1 MRVLALADDLSGANE
16 VAAVLAALPQHA
28 DGDPVRDAPS
38 VSATVRLTPGPGS
51 PDDAA
56 VTVVNT
62 DTRRGTPAEAA
73 DRLRAVLTAQPTGP
87 GRALFLK
94 FDSLLRGHIGAQL
107 QTVPGAAPVLFC
119 PAVPELGR
127 TVRSGVLQVDG
138 RPLHETGLW
147 AAEPRPPART
157 VAAQLAP
164 APTRVLDLGTVRGP
178 GLAESLAR
186 AAADGAVAV
195 CDAESAADLERIAA
209 AGLAQGFVLAGAA
222 GLAAALGRQLGLG
235 APGPRTPPEPYGAPQ
250 PLDPP
255 QPRRADVLIVL
266 GTASAAARRQA
277 EQLAAASVPVHR
289 LRPEQIHGFPLEH
302 RGTVAVTVDAAVD
315 PAISDALTAALTA
328 LVLRHH
334 ADRHLVLS
342 GGETAQAVLA
352 ALGVTELVPLLQAHP
367 GAVVGVAADGRLVT
381 TRPGSYG
388 APDSLLRI
396 LTAMHVLQDT
406 TRKVPS

>member
-16 VAAVLAALPQHA
+16 VAAVLAALPRHT
-28 DGDPVRDAPS
+28 DGDPVCPAPS
-38 VSATVRLTPGPGS
+38 VSATVRVS
-51 PDDAA
+51 PRPAASDDAA

-62 DTRRGTPAEAA
+62 DNRRGTPSEAT
-73 DRLRAVLTAQPTGP
+73 DRLRAVLSADPTGP

-107 QTVPGAAPVLFC
+107 QAVPGAAPVLFC

-127 TVRSGVLQVDG
+127 TVRDGVLHVDG
-138 RPLHETGLW
+138 RPLSETGLW
-147 AAEPRPPART
+147 AAERQAPART

-164 APTRVLDLGTVRGP
+164 APTRLLDLGTIRGP
-178 GLAESLAR
+178 GLGEALAR

-195 CDAESAADLERIAA
+195 CDAESAEDLERIAA

-222 GLAAALGRQLGLG
+222 GLAAALGRQLGLRE
-235 APGPRTPPEPYGAPQ
+235 PGPLG
-250 PLDPP
+250 PLEPP

-277 EQLAAASVPVHR
+277 EQLAAAGVPVHR
-289 LRPEQIHGFPLEH
+289 LRPEQIHGFPLQH

-315 PAISDALTAALTA
+315 PTISDALTAALTA
-328 LVLRHH
+328 LVERHH

-352 ALGVTELVPLLQAHP
+352 ALGVTELAPLLQAHP

-396 LTAMHVLQDT
+396 LTAMHFLQDT

>member
-16 VAAVLAALPQHA
+16 VAAVLAALPQHT
-28 DGDPVRDAPS
+28 DGDPVRPAPS
-38 VSATVRLTPGPGS
+38 VSATVRVS
-51 PDDAA
+51 PRPAASDEAA

-62 DTRRGTPAEAA
+62 DNRRGTPSQAA
-73 DRLRAVLTAQPTGP
+73 DRLRAVLAADPTGP
-87 GRALFLK
+87 GRTLFLK

-107 QTVPGAAPVLFC
+107 QAVPGAAPVLFC

-127 TVRSGVLQVDG
+127 TVRDGVLHVDG
-138 RPLHETGLW
+138 TPLAETGLW
-147 AAEPRPPART
+147 AAERQAPART

-164 APTRVLDLGTVRGP
+164 APTRLLDLGTIRGA
-178 GLAESLAR
+178 GLAKALAR

-195 CDAESAADLERIAA
+195 CDAESAGDLERIAA

-222 GLAAALGRQLGLG
+222 GLAAALGRQLGLRES
-235 APGPRTPPEPYGAPQ
+235 GPLESLGPHE
-250 PLDPP
+250 PP

-277 EQLAAASVPVHR
+277 EQLAAAGVPVHR
-289 LRPEQIHGFPLEH
+289 LRPEQIHGFALEH

-315 PAISDALTAALTA
+315 PTISDALTAALTA
-328 LVLRHH
+328 LVERHH

-352 ALGVTELVPLLQAHP
+352 ALDVTELVPLLQAHP
-367 GAVVGVAADGRLVT
+367 GAVVSVAADGRLVT

-396 LTAMHVLQDT
+396 LTAMHFLQDT